1 VKGPSPKGGA
11 SPGLEE
17 ALFRRIVE
25 QAREGVWL
33 GDGRLRT
40 RYVNPRLAAML
51 GREPSELL
59 GRPMEEFLFAEDRAD
74 HRRRI
79 RARRKGVGE
88 VYERR
93 FRRADGTTLWTIVS
107 ASALEDEAGGFGGAF
122 ALVTDITERKRTE
135 RILEARLRLSEEAPR
150 LEPRELLRLAL
161 DEAEAI
167 TESRIG
173 FFHFVDEAA
182 GALSL
187 EAWSTNTERACRA
200 AGAGRHYPIAQ
211 AGLWAEGIPGR
222 RPAVH
227 NDYPACPGR
236 KGLPAGH
243 VPVVRELVVP
253 VVRDGRVVAV
263 LGVGNKPAA
272 YEAADVAGL
281 ASLADLVWDIV
292 LRRRAEE
299 EERRSRQELLR
310 LYRRQQEALEEER
323 RRIAREIHDE
333 LGQELT
339 ALRFALA
346 RVEQGLGP
354 EGQGAREALAAVR
367 EIAGRTMGSVR
378 RIATALR
385 PAVLDTL
392 GLADALAWLAGEFR
406 RLSGLDTRLNV
417 EPEGAEFPPELATD
431 LFRIVQEAL
440 SNIARHACAGRVR
453 IALRVK
459 GGVADLAVEDDGRGF
474 PPETADLPGSGLGLA
489 GMRERLRPHGGTL
502 AIERPAGGG
511 SRLRVRVALPGQRTV
526 L

>member
-1 VKGPSPKGGA
+1 MKGSSPAGGV
-11 SPGLEE
+11 SSGLEE

-25 QAREGVWL
+25 QAREGVL
-33 GDGRLRT
+33 LLDARLCT
-40 RYVNPRLAAML
+40 RYVNPCMAAML
-51 GREPSELL
+51 GLEPAELL
-59 GRPMEEFLFAEDRAD
+59 GRPIEEFLFAEDRAD

-79 RARRKGVGE
+79 RIRRQGVGE

-93 FRRADGTTLWTIVS
+93 FRRADGATLWTIVS
-107 ASALEDEAGGFGGAF
+107 AGALENEAGGFGGAF
-122 ALVTDITERKRTE
+122 ALVADITERKRTE

-150 LEPRELLRLAL
+150 REPRELLRLAL

-182 GALSL
+182 GTLSL
-187 EAWSTNTERACRA
+187 EAWSTNTERRCRV
-200 AGAGRHYPIAQ
+200 AGEGRHYPIAR
-211 AGLWAEGIPGR
+211 AGLWAEGIAVR

-227 NDYPACPGR
+227 NDYVACSGR

-243 VPVVRELVVP
+243 IPVARELVVP
-253 VVRDGRVVAV
+253 VVREGRVVAV
-263 LGVGNKPAA
+263 CGVGNKPTA
-272 YEAADVAGL
+272 YDAADTAGL
-281 ASLADLVWDIV
+281 SSLADLVWDIV

-310 LYRRQQEALEEER
+310 LYRRQQEGLEEER

-333 LGQELT
+333 LGQEIT

-354 EGQGAREALAAVR
+354 VGRGTREALAAAH

-392 GLADALAWLAGEFR
+392 GLVDALAWLASEFQ
-406 RLSGLDTRLNV
+406 RLSGIDTRLRV
-417 EPEGAEFPPELATD
+417 EPEGAEVPSELATD

-440 SNIARHACAGRVR
+440 NNVARHAGAHRVE
-453 IALRVK
+453 IALGVK
-459 GGVADLAVEDDGRGF
+459 GGVVDLAVEDDGRGF
-474 PPETADLPGSGLGLA
+474 PPQAADLAASGLGLA
-489 GMRERLRPHGGTL
+489 GVRERLRPHGGRL
-502 AIERPAGGG
+502 SIERPAGGG
-511 SRLRVRVALPGQRTV
+511 SRLRVRVVLPGQRTV
-526 L
+526 W